1 MRLIYLA
8 LLLLLLIIGSGI
20 YTEITLEKQSNLL
33 KTELDELQKSILEE
47 NEQQRE
53 ESLTNIGKHWIKAR
67 KLWVLLIDHHEL
79 EDFELSL
86 ARAKSFLIK
95 NNIPSVLAEIATMK
109 QLAVQIHEKQQ
120 LTLENVF

>member
-1 MRLIYLA
+1 MRIIYLA
-8 LLLLLLIIGSGI
+8 LLLFLLIMGSGI
-20 YTEITLEKQSNLL
+20 YTEITLEKQSKLL

-53 ESLTNIGKHWIKAR
+53 EHLANIGKQWTKAR

-86 ARAKSFLIK
+86 ARAKSFLLK